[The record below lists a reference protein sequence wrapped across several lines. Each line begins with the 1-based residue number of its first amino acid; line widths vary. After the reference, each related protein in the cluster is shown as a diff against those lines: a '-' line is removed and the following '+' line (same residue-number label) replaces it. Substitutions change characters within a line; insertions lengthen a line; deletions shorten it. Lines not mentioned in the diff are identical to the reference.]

1 MVLITVLIKRDQEI
15 GFVTGRQ
22 DFAGTDADLKDG
34 RAAGNGGGNRHISHD
49 VLIAASS
56 ESGEKR
62 ARGLNSV
69 LRIAGQADDCVLNI
83 FRAQIGAV
91 GSWLW
96 DGGYIGINGIA
107 HGGSSILRGKQR
119 NRSSAWLKRG
129 KEVRRMAECG
139 LRIAE

>member
-1 MVLITVLIKRDQEI
+1 MVLITVLIKRDQKI
-15 GFVTGRQ
+15 GFVTGREH
-22 DFAGTDADLKDG
+22 FAGTDAHLKD
-34 RAAGNGGGNRHISHD
+34 RRSAGDGGWNGHVSHD
-49 VLIAASS
+49 VLIAAAS
-56 ESGEKR
+56 EPGEKC
-62 ARGLNSV
+62 ARGLNSI
-69 LRIAGQADDCVLNI
+69 LRIAGQPDDRVLNI

-91 GSWLW
+91 RARLW
-96 DGGYIGINGIA
+96 DGGYVGINRSA